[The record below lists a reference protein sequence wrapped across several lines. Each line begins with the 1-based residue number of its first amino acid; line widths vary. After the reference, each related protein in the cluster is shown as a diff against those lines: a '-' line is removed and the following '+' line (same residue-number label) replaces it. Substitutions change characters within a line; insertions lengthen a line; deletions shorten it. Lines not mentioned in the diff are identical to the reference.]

1 VACEG
6 FGEEGGRLL
15 DAEGWGMLGFKKEG
29 FYSIFFKL
37 NRFGSVFSVSSLSN
51 RNRTEPVSFFK
62 ILIGLI
68 GFFYSSVFSV
78 NFFSGFLSLIGF
90 SVFFSPLISNLLYQ
104 TIEH

>member
-37 NRFGSVFSVSSLSN
+37 NRFGSVRFI
-51 RNRTEPVSFFK
+51 RFFAYKTETEPNQP
-62 ILIGLI
+62 
-68 GFFYSSVFSV
+68 VFLK
-78 NFFSGFLSLIGF
+78 F
-90 SVFFSPLISNLLYQ
+90 
-104 TIEH
+104 

>member
-51 RNRTEPVSFFK
+51 RTGRFFK

-78 NFFSGFLSLIGF
+78 IFFPVF
-90 SVFFSPLISNLLYQ
+90 SV
-104 TIEH
+104 

>member
-62 ILIGLI
+62 ILIG
-68 GFFYSSVFSV
+68 FFYSSVFSV
-78 NFFSGFLSLIGF
+78 IFFPVF
-90 SVFFSPLISNLLYQ
+90 SV
-104 TIEH
+104 